1 MKIRITESQ
10 LERLRTNLNEEPLDD
25 KYVREVEAK
34 FYQGTY
40 KGYEINDISPIKIR
54 VSFSIDIEMKSW
66 GIRDINLGG
75 ITGPSEVEVEV
86 NYYIDNDNTEDA
98 YVTIPLDW
106 SKLITEKDSN
116 SGIITVSDEVEI
128 YLMENEEGNL
138 VVERME
144 MVVYSV

>member
-40 KGYEINDISPIKIR
+40 KGYEINDISPIKLR

-106 SKLITEKDSN
+106 SKLITEKDSS
-116 SGIITVSDEVEI
+116 SGIITVGDEVEI
-128 YLMENEEGNL
+128 YLIQNEEGNL

>member
-1 MKIRITESQ
+1 MKIRLTESQ
-10 LERLRTNLNEEPLDD
+10 LERLKANLNEAPVDEQ
-25 KYVREVEAK
+25 YTREITAK
-34 FYQGTY
+34 FYHGNY
-40 KGYEINDISPIKIR
+40 KGHEINDIPDTKIR
-54 VSFSIDIEMKSW
+54 VSFTIDIEMKSW

-86 NYYIDNDNTEDA
+86 NYYVDNDNTDDA

-106 SKLITEKDSN
+106 SRLITEKDSSN
-116 SGIITVSDEVEI
+116 GIITVGDEVEI

-144 MVVYSV
+144 MVVYSI

>member
-40 KGYEINDISPIKIR
+40 KGYEINDISPIKVR

-106 SKLITEKDSN
+106 SKLITEKDSS
-116 SGIITVSDEVEI
+116 SGIITVGDEVEI
-128 YLMENEEGNL
+128 YLIQNEEGNL

>member
-106 SKLITEKDSN
+106 SKLITEKDSS
-116 SGIITVSDEVEI
+116 SGIITVGDEVEI

>member
-40 KGYEINDISPIKIR
+40 KGYEINDISPIKLR

>member
-1 MKIRITESQ
+1 MKIRLTESQ
-10 LERLRTNLNEEPLDD
+10 LERLKANLNEASLDEQ
-25 KYVREVEAK
+25 YNREITAK

-40 KGYEINDISPIKIR
+40 KGYEINDIAPIKLR
-54 VSFSIDIEMKSW
+54 VSFTIDIEMKSW

-86 NYYIDNDNTEDA
+86 NYYVDNDNTEDA

-106 SKLITEKDSN
+106 SKLITEKDSGN
-116 SGIITVSDEVEI
+116 GIITVGDEVEI
-128 YLMENEEGNL
+128 YLMQNEEGNL

-144 MVVYSV
+144 MVVYSI

>member
-40 KGYEINDISPIKIR
+40 KGYEINDISPIKLR

-106 SKLITEKDSN
+106 SKLITEKDSS
-116 SGIITVSDEVEI
+116 SGIITVGDEVEI

>member
-40 KGYEINDISPIKIR
+40 KGYEINDISPIKVR

-98 YVTIPLDW
+98 YLTIPLDW

>member
-106 SKLITEKDSN
+106 SKLITEKDSS
-116 SGIITVSDEVEI
+116 SGIITVGDEVEI
-128 YLMENEEGNL
+128 YLIQNEEGNL